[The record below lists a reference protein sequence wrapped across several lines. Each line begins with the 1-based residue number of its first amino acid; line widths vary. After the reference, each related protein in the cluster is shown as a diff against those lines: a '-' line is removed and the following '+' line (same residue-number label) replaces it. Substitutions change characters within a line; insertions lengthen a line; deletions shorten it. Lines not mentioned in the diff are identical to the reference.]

1 MTIQVTKIGNID
13 NGIDGSEEY
22 LLLTDSEDNLTE
34 NQAWEYLHPLVYR
47 DTDTPGAYFCHY
59 KPCKKPIVV
68 WFAITNT
75 MGFMALET
83 VPLHLGIF
91 LGFF

>member
-22 LLLTDSEDNLTE
+22 LLLTNSEDYLTE

-59 KPCKKPIVV
+59 VKTMQKTDNSVVCIVYHQYNV
-68 WFAITNT
+68 
-75 MGFMALET
+75 
-83 VPLHLGIF
+83 
-91 LGFF
+91 